1 MKKHLFSQISPIS
14 PISPISLVAVLL
26 SAVTILCSGCV
37 SSNTPPITN
46 QKVTTEQSQSTTTSP
61 EVLPPDTL
69 PATTPSADFDEA
81 ENARFEKFLDDL
93 FVNEISLD
101 TLTLHFTVKD
111 KAKYGLD
118 DLEARWEADED
129 DDKFPI
135 DEVVK
140 TLDGFDP
147 AKLSSE
153 NSLNLRILKAYI
165 SDTAELADEKYEHLG
180 TYFDTSSGYH
190 IAITTNLS
198 EYEFYRQ
205 KDIDDFISL
214 IDQLPELFEDILEFE
229 SERVDKGYGMTD
241 EVLDL
246 VIEQCRAI
254 SDTEGDL
261 YLVDIVREKLDKV
274 DFIDDAAKRDYVEKV
289 RTAVNTCMIPAY
301 KSVVTTLESFKG
313 KAQNEFGLCGF
324 ENGKEY
330 YELLAKQAS
339 STTMSCDE
347 MIKALEADYSALYN
361 EFIELC
367 SDAEFVNGF
376 NLYNGYPIGIS
387 DPEEV
392 LEFLRN
398 KINADFPAISGE
410 SYEIDYLSEAMQSV
424 MSGTV
429 AYYVTPY
436 IDDYLHGKMKING
449 SNMTADDAL
458 STLAHEGF
466 PGHMYQHVYY
476 LSSDPAPIRSLLSF
490 PGYTEG
496 WAVYAGN
503 YSYTLYGFDDYSS
516 SLAQKIIRYYVITE
530 RISWNAQC
538 RMDIG
543 IHYEG
548 WTVGQLKQYLDE
560 NGLNSSGAE
569 EIYTQLLGMPATF
582 LSYYVGYLEI
592 ERLADYAKSA
602 LGDKFSLVEF
612 HKAVLDVGP
621 CTMDFVEESV
631 KNYVISKK

>member
-1 MKKHLFSQISPIS
+1 MKEHSFSA
-14 PISPISLVAVLL
+14 ISLIASLL
-26 SAVTILCSGCV
+26 AAVTILGSGCA
-37 SSNTPPITN
+37 SNNTPPITTA
-46 QKVTTEQSQSTTTSP
+46 KTTSTQSQSTTTSP
-61 EVLPPDTL
+61 DVLPPDTL
-69 PATTPSADFDEA
+69 PATIPSTTPSVEFDEA
-81 ENARFEKFLDDL
+81 ENARFEKFLSDL
-93 FVNEISLD
+93 FLNEVSLD
-101 TLTLHFTVKD
+101 TLTLHFTIKD

-118 DLEARWEADED
+118 NLEVRWEADEE
-129 DDKFPI
+129 DDKFPF

-153 NSLNLRILKAYI
+153 NSLNLRILKAYV
-165 SDTAELADEKYEHLG
+165 SQSAEMGDEKYEYLG
-180 TYFDTSSGYH
+180 TYFDTGSGVH

-205 KDIDDFISL
+205 KDIDDFITL
-214 IDQLPELFEDILEFE
+214 IDQLPDLFEEMLEFE
-229 SERVDKGYGMTD
+229 GERVEKGYGMTD

-261 YLVDIVREKLDKV
+261 YLVDVVREKFDKI
-274 DFIDDAAKRDYVEKV
+274 DFIDDAAKKDYVEKI
-289 RTAVNTCMIPAY
+289 RTTINNNMIPAY
-301 KSVVTTLESFKG
+301 KKAVATLESFKG
-313 KAQNEFGLCGF
+313 KAKNEFGLCGF
-324 ENGKEY
+324 EGGKEY

-339 STTMSCDE
+339 STSMSCDE
-347 MIKALEADYSALYN
+347 MIRALEADYSALYN
-361 EFIELC
+361 ELMDLYN
-367 SDAEFVNGF
+367 DAEFVNGYS
-376 NLYNGYPIGIS
+376 LYKGYPIGIS
-387 DPEEV
+387 KPEEV

-398 KINADFPAISGE
+398 KIKADFPTISGE

-476 LSSDPAPIRSLLSF
+476 LSGDPAPIRTLLSF

-503 YSYTLYGFDDYSS
+503 YAYTLYGFDDYSN
-516 SLAQKIIRYYVITE
+516 SLAQKIIRYYVINE
-530 RISWNAQC
+530 RIGWNAEC

-560 NGLNSSGAE
+560 NGLNSSGAA
-569 EIYTQLLGMPATF
+569 EIYDQLLGMPATF

-592 ERLADYAKSA
+592 ERLADYAKNT

-631 KNYVISKK
+631 MNYVNSKK

>member
-1 MKKHLFSQISPIS
+1 MKKNSF
-14 PISPISLVAVLL
+14 SPISLIASLL
-26 SAVTILCSGCV
+26 AAVTILCSGCA
-37 SSNTPPITN
+37 SNNTPPITSA
-46 QKVTTEQSQSTTTSP
+46 KTTSTQSQSTTTSP
-61 EVLPPDTL
+61 DVLPPDTF
-69 PATTPSADFDEA
+69 PATTPSTTPQTTPSVEFDEA
-81 ENARFEKFLDDL
+81 ENARFEKFLNDL
-93 FVNEISLD
+93 FINEVSLD
-101 TLTLHFTVKD
+101 TLTLHFNIKD

-118 DLEARWEADED
+118 NLEVRWEADED
-129 DDKFPI
+129 DDKFPFE
-135 DEVVK
+135 EVVK

-153 NSLNLRILKAYI
+153 NSLNLRILKAYV
-165 SDTAELADEKYEHLG
+165 SQSAEMGDEKYEYLG
-180 TYFDTSSGYH
+180 TYFDAGSGVH

-198 EYEFYRQ
+198 EYDFYRQ
-205 KDIDDFISL
+205 KDIDDFITL
-214 IDQLPELFEDILEFE
+214 IDQLPDLFEEMLEFE
-229 SERVDKGYGMTD
+229 TERVEKGYGMTD

-261 YLVDIVREKLDKV
+261 YLVDVVREKLDKV
-274 DFIDDAAKRDYVEKV
+274 DFIDDAAKKDYVEKV
-289 RTAVNTCMIPAY
+289 RTAINNNMIPSY
-301 KSVVTTLESFKG
+301 KKTVTTLESFKG
-313 KAQNEFGLCGF
+313 KAKNEFGLCGF
-324 ENGKEY
+324 EGGKEY

-347 MIKALEADYSALYN
+347 MIKALDADFSALYN
-361 EFIELC
+361 ELMELYN
-367 SDAEFVNGF
+367 DAEFVNGYS
-376 NLYNGYPIGIS
+376 LYKGYPIGIS
-387 DPEEV
+387 KPEEV

-398 KINADFPAISGE
+398 KIKADFPAISGE

-449 SNMTADDAL
+449 SKMTADDAL
-458 STLAHEGF
+458 GTLAHEGF

-476 LSSDPAPIRSLLSF
+476 LSGDPAPIRTLLSF

-503 YSYTLYGFDDYSS
+503 YSYTLYGFDDYSD
-516 SLAQKIIRYYVITE
+516 SLAQKIIRYYVINE
-530 RISWNAQC
+530 RISWNAEC

-548 WTVGQLKQYLDE
+548 WTVGQLKQYLEE

-569 EIYTQLLGMPATF
+569 SIYNQLLGMPATF

-592 ERLADYAKSA
+592 ERLADYAKNT

-631 KNYVISKK
+631 KNYVNSKK